1 MGFVPDEGYGNMFSY
16 TKQNIQADGFEVKHL
31 GGSIMRKAFGQL
43 VYARFMNESKDSF
56 GLGKG
61 GTFTVPIF
69 NDWGVI
75 ATVQPLVSGTAIGI
89 GSQKV
94 DSVSMTIGEYGTGI
108 GYETQ
113 GDFITNLGIR
123 DQLVTTLG
131 NHIARMIN
139 WQCYDVVVNNALF
152 TIEVPS
158 AGSYSSLLG
167 TNRIGN
173 IDRSGFGEL
182 GAGGLAKVYDTFRT
196 SLVSPITARGN
207 YIVVGNARTFRN
219 LKNGSVFQNQG
230 LYVKFQGDTWQ
241 TLGDFM
247 GFTFVETEELAGN
260 GTTLFLGNNAAGY
273 GFGQLPRTWYYP
285 DYGQDAGRLSV
296 WKTIYY
302 LGLGAIWRN
311 KGTSAILVRS
321 NTSAYNYGSMG

>member
-1 MGFVPDEGYGNMFSY
+1 MGFLPAEGYGNMQSY
-16 TKQNIQADGFEVKHL
+16 TKANIQADSFEVKNL
-31 GGSIMRKAFGQL
+31 GGTIMRKAFGQL
-43 VYARFMNESKDSF
+43 VFSRFMNESRNAF

-69 NDWGVI
+69 NDWGAV

-94 DSVSMTIGEYGTGI
+94 DSVSMTIGEFGTGI

-113 GDFITNLGIR
+113 GDFVTNLDIR
-123 DQLVTTLG
+123 DQLTTTLG
-131 NHIARMIN
+131 NHIARMVN
-139 WQCYDVVVNNALF
+139 WQDYDILVNNALF

-173 IDRSGFGEL
+173 IDRSGYGEL
-182 GAGGLAKVYDTFRT
+182 GAGGLAKVYDTFRGAIA
-196 SLVSPITARGN
+196 SPVTQRGM
-207 YIVVGNARTFRN
+207 YIAVGNARTFRN
-219 LKNGSVFQNQG
+219 LKNGSVFQNQQ
-230 LYVKFQGDTWQ
+230 LYANMRGNTWQ
-241 TLGDFM
+241 VLGDFM
-247 GFTFVETEELAGN
+247 GFTFVESEELTGN
-260 GTTLFLGNNAAGY
+260 GTTLFLANNAGGY

-302 LGLGAIWRN
+302 RGQGAIWRD
-311 KGTSAILVRS
+311 KGTTAILMRTNS
-321 NTSAYNYGSMG
+321 STYNYGSLG